1 MMNPN
6 AKLIA
11 RRSASVTAGTALPAR
26 VSVAITEPG
35 PTRTNAAVPNI
46 SASARCG
53 IECIS
58 SDPLYLT
65 SVRQCRTDFTNRT
78 PLQTVCQQAIW
89 RCRNVSLTRSRLPR
103 FGDGCQDDRGRSGL
117 LFGFHAHADRDY
129 QADLGRSPASSRIAA
144 LVGRTV

>member
-1 MMNPN
+1 MMKPN

-11 RRSASVTAGTALPAR
+11 SRSASVTAGTALPAR

-65 SVRQCRTDFTNRT
+65 SVRQCRTDFTNRS
-78 PLQTVCQQAIW
+78 PPQAVCQQAIW
-89 RCRNVSLTRSRLPR
+89 RCRNVSLTRSLGTR
-103 FGDGCQDDRGRSGL
+103 FGDGRQDAPGRLGL
-117 LFGFHAHADRDY
+117 LFCLHAQPDPKPTQHH
-129 QADLGRSPASSRIAA
+129 P
-144 LVGRTV
+144 T